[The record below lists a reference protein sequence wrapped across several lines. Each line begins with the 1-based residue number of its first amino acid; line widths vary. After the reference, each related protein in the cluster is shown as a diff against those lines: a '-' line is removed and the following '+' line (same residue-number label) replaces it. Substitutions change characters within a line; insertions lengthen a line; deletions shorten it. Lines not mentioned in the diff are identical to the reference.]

1 MLNLFLFVILPYV
14 AIILEL
20 VVSIYRYYNNSYKF
34 SSLSSE
40 FLESDQLFWGSVPFH
55 YGIITILLGH
65 VIGFLFPS
73 HVLAFGAVPVRLLII
88 EVTALIF
95 GLLALFGL
103 IMLVKRRMTDPR
115 VQVVSTKMDF
125 FILILLLLQV
135 ASGVGTAVMYRWG
148 MNWYA
153 ISMVPYLKSL
163 VFFKPDM
170 SYVASMPWMV
180 KFHIVNAFLIIAVL
194 PFTRLLHFLVLPVH
208 YLWRSWQVVIW
219 NYDRKKIRKSK

>member
-14 AIILEL
+14 AVILEL
-20 VVSIYRYYNNSYKF
+20 VVSSYRYYNNSYKF

-40 FLESDQLFWGSVPFH
+40 FLESEQLFWGSVPLH
-55 YGIITILLGH
+55 YGIITILIGH
-65 VIGFLFPS
+65 FIGFLFPR
-73 HVLAFGAVPVRLLII
+73 HILAFGAVPVRLLII
-88 EVTALIF
+88 EVAALIF

-103 IMLVKRRMTDPR
+103 IMLIKRRMTDSR
-115 VQVVSTKMDF
+115 IKVVTTKMDF

-135 ASGVGTAVMYRWG
+135 ASGVGTALTYRWG
-148 MNWYA
+148 INWYA
-153 ISMVPYLKSL
+153 TSMVPYLKSL
-163 VFFKPDM
+163 IFFRPDM

-194 PFTRLLHFLVLPVH
+194 PFTRLLHFLVLPIH

-219 NYDRKKIRKSK
+219 NYDRKKIRKSE

>member
-20 VVSIYRYYNNSYKF
+20 VVSSYRYYNNSYKF

-40 FLESDQLFWGSVPFH
+40 FLEGEQLFWGSVPFH
-55 YGIITILLGH
+55 YGIIIILIGH
-65 VIGFLFPS
+65 LIGFLFPR
-73 HVLAFGAVPVRLLII
+73 HILAFGAVPVRLLII
-88 EVTALIF
+88 EVAALIF

-103 IMLVKRRMTDPR
+103 IMLIKRRLTDPR
-115 VQVVSTKMDF
+115 IKVVTTRMDF
-125 FILILLLLQV
+125 FILTLLLLQV

-148 MNWYA
+148 INWYA
-153 ISMVPYLKSL
+153 TSMVPYLKSL
-163 VFFKPDM
+163 IFFSPDM

-180 KFHIVNAFLIIAVL
+180 KFHVVNAFLIIAVL
-194 PFTRLLHFLVLPVH
+194 PFTRLLHFLVLPIH

-219 NYDRKKIRKSK
+219 NYDRKKIRKS